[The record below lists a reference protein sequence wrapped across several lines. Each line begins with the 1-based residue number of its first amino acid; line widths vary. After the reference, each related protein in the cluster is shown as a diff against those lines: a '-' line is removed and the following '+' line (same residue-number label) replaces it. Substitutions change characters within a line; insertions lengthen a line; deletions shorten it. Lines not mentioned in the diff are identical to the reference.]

1 MKDWVAD
8 IRRLYA
14 GYVDGYRIDGE
25 LPPMMALKLHHTDM
39 VVANAKAIVEGEGFD
54 PATAEVCELA
64 AQLHDTGRYEQLR
77 IYNTFR
83 DSESVDHAVF
93 SHDIVREKGWLEGHP
108 HKDAVLNAV
117 LFHNRRDVPAGLD
130 PLTAAASHC
139 TRDADK
145 LDIFR
150 VLEDQVANTDWRND
164 NAAFWNLPVLAKPN
178 VEVLSAMRDGR
189 PVDYQN
195 IKTLA
200 DFVLIQVGWLRS
212 ELHFGTSR
220 KLASARGHLA
230 FRRRFLAELTDGDA
244 EVDALCRR
252 MPLGEISLDD
262 VVVELR
268 RGSRVLL
275 FVRHGERPK
284 IDNEDPTFGEA
295 LPLTSEGLRT
305 SREMGAR
312 LKEFS
317 GDVQFLSSP
326 LRRTVMTASG
336 IAEGMGLADVDIK
349 TDILLGNDTFYCAD
363 QNEVFELFRDGEF
376 FEKVFEYMRTGV
388 QRGFRQIDE
397 ATDALEE
404 WALDRFTAKLGIFTT
419 HDLYNAAFLHARG
432 VKRDW
437 CVENWVRFL
446 DSAAIIVDPDGTRR
460 YAFLRTGLSSGIV
473 GVPNE

>member
-1 MKDWVAD
+1 MTDRVAD
-8 IRRLYA
+8 IRRLYSE
-14 GYVDGYRIDGE
+14 YVDGYRIGGE

-39 VVANAKAIVEGEGFD
+39 VVANAKAIADGEGFD
-54 PATAEVCELA
+54 PAIAEVCELA
-64 AQLHDTGRYEQLR
+64 ALLHDTGRYEQLR

-93 SHDIVREKGWLEGHP
+93 SHDIVCEKGWLDGHP
-108 HKDAVLNAV
+108 HRDAILDAV
-117 LFHNRRDVPAGLD
+117 LFHNRRDIPEGLD
-130 PLTAAASHC
+130 PLTAAAAHC

-150 VLEDQVANTDWRND
+150 VLEDRVANTDWRND
-164 NAAFWNLPVLAKPN
+164 NTAFWNLPAFAKPN
-178 VEVLSAMRDGR
+178 PEVLSAIRDGR

-195 IKTLA
+195 IRTLA

-220 KLASARGHLA
+220 KLASGRGHLA
-230 FRRRFLAELTDGDA
+230 FRRRFLSELTGGDA

-262 VVVELR
+262 VAMELKK
-268 RGSRVLL
+268 GGRVLL

-295 LPLTSEGLRT
+295 LPLTAEGLRT
-305 SREMGAR
+305 SREMGSM

-336 IAEGMGLADVDIK
+336 IAEGMGLADVEIK

-404 WALDRFTAKLGIFTT
+404 WALERFTAKLGIFTT

-437 CVENWVRFL
+437 SVENWVRFL

-460 YAFLRTGLSSGIV
+460 YAFVRTGLSSGIV
-473 GVPNE
+473 GVPNG